1 MKKVK
6 AQLKVLSK
14 NLVSLSKQVD
24 KISKQVDKMQPAAK
38 PTVKRK
44 PATKRKPAA
53 KRKPVAKRK
62 PAAKRKPVAKR
73 KPAAKKTAAAAPKRV
88 VKRTGAATT
97 RTRATRGSTV
107 LDSVFN
113 AIKRNKK
120 GVNIA
125 QLKARTGLDPR
136 QLSNALYKLSKK
148 GTILAK
154 SRGLY
159 VAK

>member
-14 NLVSLSKQVD
+14 NLVSRSKQID
-24 KISKQVDKMQPAAK
+24 KISKQVDEMQPA
-38 PTVKRK
+38 
-44 PATKRKPAA
+44 TKTT
-53 KRKPVAKRK
+53 AKRK
-62 PAAKRKPVAKR
+62 PAAKR
-73 KPAAKKTAAAAPKRV
+73 TTAAAPKRV
-88 VKRTGAATT
+88 VKRTRAAVTTT
-97 RTRATRGSTV
+97 RAARGSTV

-125 QLKARTGLDPR
+125 QLKARTSLDPR

-148 GTILAK
+148 GTIVAK

-159 VAK
+159 VKK

>member
-24 KISKQVDKMQPAAK
+24 KISKQVDKMQPATK
-38 PTVKRK
+38 PTAKRK
-44 PATKRKPAA
+44 PVVKRKPAA
-53 KRKPVAKRK
+53 KRTR
-62 PAAKRKPVAKR
+62 
-73 KPAAKKTAAAAPKRV
+73 AAAPKRV
-88 VKRTGAATT
+88 VQ
-97 RTRATRGSTV
+97 RTRAAATKPRTARGLTV

-113 AIKRNKK
+113 AIKRSKR
-120 GVNIA
+120 GVSIA
-125 QLKARTGLDPR
+125 QLKAKTGLNPR

-148 GTILAK
+148 GTIVAK

-159 VAK
+159 VTK

>member
-14 NLVSLSKQVD
+14 NLVSLSKQID
-24 KISKQVDKMQPAAK
+24 KISNQVDKMQPA
-38 PTVKRK
+38 TE
-44 PATKRKPAA
+44 TT
-53 KRKPVAKRK
+53 AKRK
-62 PAAKRKPVAKR
+62 PAAKRT
-73 KPAAKKTAAAAPKRV
+73 TAATPKRV
-88 VKRTGAATT
+88 VKRTRAAATT
-97 RTRATRGSTV
+97 TRAARGSTV

-113 AIKRNKK
+113 AVQRSKR

-125 QLKARTGLDPR
+125 QLKAKTGLNPR

-148 GTILAK
+148 GTIVAK

-159 VAK
+159 VKK